1 MNAKETWGWFWF
13 KASHAYQLQR
23 SKIERTSIDSMRTL
37 YEGKGGMNQV
47 FAGLGKKLGN
57 LSIGVN
63 GGYEWGRKQIG
74 TKINF

>member
-1 MNAKETWGWFWF
+1 
-13 KASHAYQLQR
+13 
-23 SKIERTSIDSMRTL
+23 MRTL